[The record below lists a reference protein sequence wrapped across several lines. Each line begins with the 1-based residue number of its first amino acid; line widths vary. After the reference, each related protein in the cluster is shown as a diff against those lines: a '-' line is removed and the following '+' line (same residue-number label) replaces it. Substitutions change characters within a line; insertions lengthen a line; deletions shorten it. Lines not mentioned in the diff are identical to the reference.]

1 MSDKKADQVQLIWG
15 IALILAGLGVFYRLP
30 QVMPK
35 IMQFP
40 IFAEAS
46 GVVRFCFY
54 FMAVILIGG
63 GGKKVLQYFR
73 RNSQNGDR

>member
-1 MSDKKADQVQLIWG
+1 MSDKNADQVQLIWG

-35 IMQFP
+35 IMEFP

-46 GVVRFCFY
+46 GVVRFSFY
-54 FMAVILIGG
+54 FMAVFLIGG
-63 GGKKVLQYFR
+63 GLKKVIQHFKR
-73 RNSQNGDR
+73 DSQNSDR